1 MLLYEYSLVFCMPP
15 VSINDCLGRSSQ
27 GCEGAEHGDIHLE
40 LFAIKN
46 LGDLV
51 HDVAS

>member
-1 MLLYEYSLVFCMPP
+1 MPP

-40 LFAIKN
+40 LFAVT
-46 LGDLV
+46 LGLLV
-51 HDVAS
+51 HQEPRGPGP